1 MHHKRIGM
9 IVVTGALASAC
20 ATSPQIQTAGGE
32 VSQPVAT
39 PANARMLPSGTMMD
53 LTLDQQLG
61 TQTSHTGDAFSAT
74 VVNAVIAQNGRTTIP
89 AGAKVWGH
97 VSGVTRSNNATQNAA
112 LVLDF
117 DSLAFNG
124 RSYPFQA
131 NITATNLQKE
141 GGSTTSETVKNA
153 TIGAAAG
160 AVLGAV
166 LSGADKDKI
175 LLGAGLGAVAG
186 TAISLGRGGENG
198 VLPAGSRMSVQ
209 TTQSVALRY

>member
-1 MHHKRIGM
+1 
-9 IVVTGALASAC
+9 
-20 ATSPQIQTAGGE
+20 
-32 VSQPVAT
+32 
-39 PANARMLPSGTMMD
+39 MMD
-53 LTLDQQLG
+53 LTLDQQLA
-61 TQTSHTGDAFSAT
+61 TQTSHTGDMFSAT

-97 VSGVTRSNNATQNAA
+97 VSGVTPANNATQTAA

-131 NITATNLQKE
+131 NITATNLQRQ

-186 TAISLGRGGENG
+186 TAISLGKGGENG
-198 VLPAGSRMSVQ
+198 VLPAGSRLSVQ